1 MDELSKIGLW
11 IDQASS
17 NEDESWLR
25 DLVRVCQFKMTDAKG
40 TVRVLLR
47 YYEANC
53 HAGLASIH
61 STDDE
66 AVWTWDQTDTVAAV
80 LALRHAIRE
89 TSFDDID
96 HILQCRIWTNLGNY
110 LSHLG
115 RPIAAIGQWD
125 ATLREN
131 PEFAMAIG
139 NRAISIVRY
148 GEHIFDPGHASIIL
162 NAARCGFDAA
172 LSETAEWDEIECS
185 YSRPLFQDER
195 DKVDVWLKKIEFNSV
210 YDLNQWP
217 LGNNDEERRYRR
229 WCLDKRLFLNPL
241 NDVLTLSVAA
251 RDVLHLPDH
260 TYKVGEAPR
269 FVRYY
274 NLMKQEYFSARYH
287 LYGAVSKR
295 VDRFVDRETYLVN
308 LEDGSVYGHYIEE
321 LKLAFRSAYALFDK
335 IALFINEY
343 YAVDLNPREVTFRG
357 IWAEQLKGGEN
368 HRLRHIFYGKQNWP
382 LRGIYYLSKDLFDNE
397 FIDTAEP
404 DAAQLADLRNQ
415 IEHRFLNLHNVGSNM
430 SGKDSYGY
438 ILLDEFEGKT
448 FRVLRMAREALIYL
462 SLAVHREEQLR
473 HDENDDRIVLPMVFG
488 SIDPDGKI

>member
-1 MDELSKIGLW
+1 MDELSRIEQW
-11 IDQASS
+11 IDEA
-17 NEDESWLR
+17 NHTGDEAWLQE
-25 DLVRVCQFKMTDAKG
+25 LVRVCHLKMKDAIG
-40 TVRVLLR
+40 TPRVLLR
-47 YYEANC
+47 YHEANC

-61 STDDE
+61 STDDK

-80 LALRHAIRE
+80 LALRHAIKE
-89 TSFDDID
+89 MSFDEID
-96 HILQCRIWTNLGNY
+96 HILQCRIWTNLGNC
-110 LSHLG
+110 LSSLG
-115 RPIAAIGQWD
+115 RPIAAIEQWD
-125 ATLREN
+125 AALREN

-139 NRAISIVRY
+139 NRAIDIVCY
-148 GEHIFDPGHASIIL
+148 GRHIFDSGHASIML

-185 YSRPLFQDER
+185 YSRPIFQDER
-195 DKVDVWLKKIEFNSV
+195 DKVDVWLKKIEFNSD
-210 YDLNQWP
+210 YDFNQWS
-217 LGNNDEERRYRR
+217 LGNNEKERRYRC
-229 WCLDKRLFLNPL
+229 WCLNKGLFLNPL
-241 NDVLTLSVAA
+241 NDVLTLPVVA

-274 NLMKQEYFSARYH
+274 NLMKQEYSSARYH
-287 LYGAVSKR
+287 LYGAVSKM
-295 VDRFVDRETYLVN
+295 VDRFVDSDTFLVN
-308 LEDGSVYGHYIEE
+308 LEDGSAYGHDIEK

-343 YAVDLNPREVTFRG
+343 YTIDLNPREVTFRR
-357 IWAEQLKGGEN
+357 IRVEQLKGDKN
-368 HRLRHIFYGKQNWP
+368 HRLRRIFDGKQNWP
-382 LRGIYYLSKDLFDNE
+382 LRGIYYLSKDLFDSK

-404 DAAQLADLRNQ
+404 DATQLADLRNQ
-415 IEHRFLNLHNVGSNM
+415 IEHRFLNLHNVGSSM
-430 SGKDSYGY
+430 SGRDSHGY